1 MLQFAIDL
9 FIRASDIML
18 VAIGLS
24 VVYSLVR
31 FPNVAHVQYAM
42 VGAFVTLGMIHA
54 GLPLMAALAV
64 SCIVTGCLAV
74 ALHVL
79 VFRRLLR
86 AGSSIAMVGSLAVS
100 MILIALILGI
110 AGSRPF
116 RYTTALSAPIAIG
129 DTMVSVDQLTS
140 IACGFGCV
148 LLLAL
153 LLFKTSLGR
162 SMRAMASSPAL
173 AAATGVNGAR
183 VVNGIAFLSGVL
195 AALGGSMLG
204 LTENVHV
211 DLGTNLLLPVFAA
224 AILGGLGNP
233 LGAAAGAVVI
243 ALAETLA
250 TNLDFGFLLG
260 RNGVYLP
267 VSYVGAASF
276 VILLAALLFRPYGL
290 FDREVRRV

>member
-9 FIRASDIML
+9 LIRASDIML

-24 VVYSLVR
+24 IVYSLVR

-42 VGAFVTLGMIHA
+42 VGAFVTLGLMHA
-54 GLPLMAALAV
+54 GLPFVAALAL
-64 SCIVTGCLAV
+64 SCAATGCLAV
-74 ALHVL
+74 ALNVL

-86 AGSSIAMVGSLAVS
+86 SGSSIAMVGSLAVS
-100 MILIALILGI
+100 MILIALILGL

-116 RYTTALSAPIAIG
+116 RYTAALSTPLALG
-129 DTMVSVDQLTS
+129 GTMISVDQITS
-140 IACGFGCV
+140 IACGAV
-148 LLLAL
+148 VVILLAL
-153 LLFKTSLGR
+153 LLFRTGVGR
-162 SMRAMASSPAL
+162 SMRAMASNPAL
-173 AAATGVNGAR
+173 AAATGVDGAR

-195 AALGGSMLG
+195 AALGGTMLG
-204 LTENVHV
+204 MTENVHV

-233 LGAAAGAVVI
+233 LGAAAGALVI
-243 ALAETLA
+243 AFAETLA
-250 TNLDFGFLLG
+250 TNLDFGVLVG
-260 RNGVYLP
+260 QSGVYLP

>member
-9 FIRASDIML
+9 LIRASDIML

-24 VVYSLVR
+24 IVYSLVR

-42 VGAFVTLGMIHA
+42 VGAFVTLGLMHA
-54 GLPLMAALAV
+54 GLPFMAALAL
-64 SCIVTGCLAV
+64 SCIATGCLAV
-74 ALHVL
+74 ALNVL

-86 AGSSIAMVGSLAVS
+86 SGSSIAMVGSLAVS

-116 RYTTALSAPIAIG
+116 RYTAALSTPLAIG
-129 DTMVSVDQLTS
+129 DTMISVDQITS
-140 IACGFGCV
+140 IACGAAV
-148 LLLAL
+148 VILLAL
-153 LLFKTSLGR
+153 LLFKTGVGR
-162 SMRAMASSPAL
+162 SMRAMASNPAL
-173 AAATGVNGAR
+173 AAATGVDGAR

-195 AALGGSMLG
+195 AALGGTMLG
-204 LTENVHV
+204 MTENVHV

-233 LGAAAGAVVI
+233 LGAAAGALVI
-243 ALAETLA
+243 AFAETLA
-250 TNLDFGFLLG
+250 TNLDFGFLVG
-260 RNGVYLP
+260 QSGVYLP

>member
-9 FIRASDIML
+9 LIRASDIML
-18 VAIGLS
+18 VAVGLS
-24 VVYSLVR
+24 TVYSLVR

-42 VGAFVTLGMIHA
+42 VGAFVTLGLSRA
-54 GLPLMAALAV
+54 GLPFSAALAV
-64 SCIVTGCLAV
+64 SCIVTGVLAV
-74 ALHVL
+74 MLNVL

-100 MILIALILGI
+100 MILIALMLGI

-116 RYTTALSAPIAIG
+116 RYTAALSAPLALG
-129 DTMVSVDQLTS
+129 DTMISVDQVTS
-140 IACGFGCV
+140 IACGLGCV

-153 LLFKTSLGR
+153 LLFRTSVGR
-162 SMRAMASSPAL
+162 SMRAMASNPAL
-173 AAATGVNGAR
+173 AAATGVDGAR
-183 VVNGIAFLSGVL
+183 VINGIAFLSGVL

-233 LGAAAGAVVI
+233 LGAAAGALVI

-250 TNLDFGFLLG
+250 TNLDFGFLTG
-260 RNGVYLP
+260 RSGVYLP

-276 VILLAALLFRPYGL
+276 LILLAALLFRPYGL

>member
-1 MLQFAIDL
+1 MLQFIIDL
-9 FIRASDIML
+9 LIRASDIML
-18 VAIGLS
+18 VAVGLS
-24 VVYSLVR
+24 IVYSLVR

-42 VGAFVTLGMIHA
+42 VGAFITLGMTRV
-54 GLPLMAALAV
+54 GLPFTLALCV
-64 SCIVTGCLAV
+64 SCMVTGCLAV
-74 ALHVL
+74 ALNVL

-86 AGSSIAMVGSLAVS
+86 SGSSIAMVGSLAVS

-116 RYTTALSAPIAIG
+116 RYTTALSAPLSIG
-129 DTMVSVDQLTS
+129 STMISVDQLTS

-148 LLLAL
+148 VLLAL
-153 LLFKTSLGR
+153 LLFKTGVGR
-162 SMRAMASSPAL
+162 SMRAMASNPAL
-173 AAATGVNGAR
+173 AAATGVDGGR
-183 VVNGIAFLSGVL
+183 VVNGIAFLSGML
-195 AALGGSMLG
+195 AALGGTMLG

-233 LGAAAGAVVI
+233 LGAAAGAVLI

-250 TNLDFGFLLG
+250 TNLDFGWIVG
-260 RNGVYLP
+260 RTDLYLP

-276 VILLAALLFRPYGL
+276 LILLLALLFRPYGL